1 MKNLYFLTLILLLVS
16 CNTESLLFKL
26 NNSQNATAPA
36 ALACP
41 TGFVAVTGSGTYS
54 TSDFC
59 VMQFEAKN
67 DGAGNAVSTAAST
80 PYLSIP
86 ASTAGA
92 DNDAFEKCANM
103 SEVGFDG
110 TFALIS
116 NDEWMTIARDIEATA
131 ANWSGG
137 SVGSGHIPR
146 GHSDESPFNDLAVTN
161 PLDFYDGTGNNSG
174 EVPGLGWEQRRVHI
188 LSNGSEIWDLAG
200 NVWEW
205 VDWDSSDSIYS
216 PAPTGCVDGSSNTF
230 NNEFNETIM
239 GCSDGSA
246 ETQIYPLGGFTSA
259 QSFGRWTGGSRGA
272 ALRGGNRLANTG
284 AGPFSVSLFIA
295 PMNSNSNI
303 GFRCS
308 YRP

>member
-1 MKNLYFLTLILLLVS
+1 MKNLYFLILVLVLTS
-16 CNTESLLFKL
+16 CNQEGFLFDIG
-26 NNSQNATAPA
+26 NSQNATAPA
-36 ALACP
+36 ALVCP

-80 PYLSIP
+80 PYVSIP

-103 SEVGFDG
+103 SEIGFDG
-110 TFALIS
+110 TFTLIS

-137 SVGSGHIPR
+137 SIGSGHIPR
-146 GHSDESPFNDLAVTN
+146 GHSDLSPSNTLAVTN

-174 EVPGLGWEQRRVHI
+174 EAPGSGWEQRRVHI

-216 PAPTGCVDGSSNTF
+216 PAPTGCVNGSSNAF
-230 NNEFNETIM
+230 SNEFNETIM

-259 QSFGRWTGGSRGA
+259 QSFGRWTGGSGGA
-272 ALRGGNRLANTG
+272 ALRGGPWGGFTDTG
-284 AGPFSVSLFIA
+284 AFAVFLLDGPTV
-295 PMNSNSNI
+295 SNSLI

>member
-1 MKNLYFLTLILLLVS
+1 MKNLYLLILVLVLAS
-16 CNTESLLFKL
+16 CSGEGFLFDIG
-26 NNSQNATAPA
+26 NSQNAIAQ
-36 ALACP
+36 ACP
-41 TGFVAVTGSGTYS
+41 TGFVAVTGSATYS
-54 TSDFC
+54 TSDLC
-59 VMQFEAKN
+59 VMQFEAKD
-67 DGAGNAVSTAAST
+67 DGTGNAVSTAAST
-80 PYLSIP
+80 PFVSIP

-110 TFALIS
+110 TFSLIS

-137 SVGSGHIPR
+137 SIGSGHIPR
-146 GHSDESPFNDLAVTN
+146 GHSDNSPSNVLAVTN

-174 EVPGLGWEQRRVHI
+174 EAPGSGWEQRRTHI
-188 LSNGSEIWDLAG
+188 LSNGSIIWDLAG

-216 PAPTGCVDGSSNTF
+216 PAPTGCVGGP
-230 NNEFNETIM
+230 EFDNPINS
-239 GCSDGSA
+239 CSDGSA

-259 QSFGRWTGGSRGA
+259 QSFGIWLAGSGGA
-272 ALRGGNRLANTG
+272 AVRGGRWNDAAVAG
-284 AGPFSVSLFIA
+284 AFTVFLNVGPSVSNADF
-295 PMNSNSNI
+295 